1 MAKSLQD
8 QLMGAGLIDSKK
20 AKKISKDNRK
30 QKKVQKKS
38 KDNSLNE
45 AQLAAQKA
53 QQDKLK
59 RDQELNQ
66 QRNAEAEK
74 KSIAAQISQLVNHY
88 KLDRKKGDT
97 DYNFTDN
104 SLIKKI
110 VVSSEIS
117 NEIARGRL
125 CIVRIGET
133 YEVIPKPIADKIRE
147 RDQEVIV
154 VYNQKPSA
162 NSSSTTTSSNQQT
175 ETTDSADQSDD
186 DYYAQ
191 FEIPD
196 DLVW

>member
-1 MAKSLQD
+1 MANSLQD

-20 AKKISKDNRK
+20 AKKISKENRK

-38 KDNSLNE
+38 KDNSLSE
-45 AQLAAQKA
+45 AQLAAQKV
-53 QQDKLK
+53 QQEKLK

-97 DYNFTDN
+97 DYNFSDN
-104 SLIKKI
+104 AVIKKI
-110 VVSSEIS
+110 LVSSEIA

-125 CIVRIGET
+125 CVVRIGET

-147 RDQEVIV
+147 RDSEAIV
-154 VYNQKPSA
+154 VHNQKPDTGSA
-162 NSSSTTTSSNQQT
+162 ITADTNSNDPSNSGT
-175 ETTDSADQSDD
+175 EQSDE

>member
-1 MAKSLQD
+1 MANSLQD

-20 AKKISKDNRK
+20 AKKISKESRK

-45 AQLAAQKA
+45 AQLAAQKV
-53 QQDKLK
+53 QQEKLK
-59 RDQELNQ
+59 RDQALNQ

-74 KSIAAQISQLVNHY
+74 KSLVAQINQLVNHY

-97 DYNFTDN
+97 DYNFNDN
-104 SLIKKI
+104 AVIKKI
-110 VVSSEIS
+110 LVSSDIA

-125 CIVRIGET
+125 CVVRTGET

-147 RDQEVIV
+147 RDSEIVV
-154 VYNQKPSA
+154 VYNKKPS
-162 NSSSTTTSSNQQT
+162 
-175 ETTDSADQSDD
+175 TDSTASTSTDSNNNAEQSDD